1 MEKSELQEPASFVPP
16 AGAGSGPGPGPGLG
30 AKTVKVDEAT
40 AAALNSKLFGCRMMR
55 RLIPLA
61 YRAELYHVL
70 RLAGPIV
77 SRGPCTRTMHSL
89 IWY

>member
-1 MEKSELQEPASFVPP
+1 MVAS
-16 AGAGSGPGPGPGLG
+16 
-30 AKTVKVDEAT
+30 KTLREDEAT

-70 RLAGPIV
+70 RLSGPMV
-77 SRGPCTRTMHSL
+77 SRGP
-89 IWY
+89 